1 MTRNE
6 LVHRMREEVMHDLF
20 RTGMT
25 PYDEA
30 VFFRKMNA
38 PKERV
43 ELELARRTPS
53 AFLVAFGL
61 ITELVT
67 KDLAA
72 QARPSMCSRPSSMTG
87 ILSVSGSSYQFLS

>member
-6 LVHRMREEVMHDLF
+6 LVHRMREEAMHHLF

-25 PYDEA
+25 PYDA

-43 ELELARRTPS
+43 ELELPRRTPS

-61 ITELVT
+61 ITELGT
-67 KDLAA
+67 KDLVA

-87 ILSVSGSSYQFLS
+87 ILSVRDPATSF